1 MADPRPNPR
10 FHVVLYQPQIP
21 NNTGN
26 IGRTC
31 MATGCRLHI
40 VHPIGFQMDE
50 KARRRAGLDYWEA
63 VDCVEH
69 ASWDAFLANERPPR
83 LWLYTTK
90 GARPHWDAAF
100 AEGDYLLFGQEN
112 GGVPDALHD
121 WVDAHHGS
129 DRRLTLPMLPDPRA
143 RSLNL
148 ATAVACGIYEGLR
161 QTGGIAPGHA

>member
-1 MADPRPNPR
+1 MSAILADPRL
-10 FHVVLYQPQIP
+10 HVVLFRPQIP

-40 VHPIGFQMDE
+40 VHPIGFDMDE
-50 KARRRAGLDYWEA
+50 KARRRAGLDYWDA

-69 ASWDAFLANERPPR
+69 ASWEAFVGAERPQR
-83 LWLYTTK
+83 LWLYTTR
-90 GARPHWDAAF
+90 GARPHWEAPF
-100 AEGDYLLFGQEN
+100 ATGDYLLFGQEN
-112 GGVPDALHD
+112 GGVPDELHD
-121 WVDAHHGS
+121 WVDRTFGDGH
-129 DRRLTLPMLPDPRA
+129 RLTLPMRPDPRA

-161 QTGGIAPGHA
+161 QTGGIAPG

>member
-1 MADPRPNPR
+1 MTAPPRPPR

-50 KARRRAGLDYWEA
+50 KARRRAGLDYWDL

-69 ASWDAFLANERPPR
+69 ASWEAFLATERPPR

-90 GARPHWDAAF
+90 SERPHWEAHFAA
-100 AEGDYLLFGQEN
+100 GDYLLFGQEN
-112 GGVPDALHD
+112 GGVPQDVHD
-121 WVDAHHGS
+121 WVAAHHGV
-129 DRRLTLPMLPDPRA
+129 DHQLTLPMLPDPRA

-161 QTGGIAPGHA
+161 QTGGIGAG